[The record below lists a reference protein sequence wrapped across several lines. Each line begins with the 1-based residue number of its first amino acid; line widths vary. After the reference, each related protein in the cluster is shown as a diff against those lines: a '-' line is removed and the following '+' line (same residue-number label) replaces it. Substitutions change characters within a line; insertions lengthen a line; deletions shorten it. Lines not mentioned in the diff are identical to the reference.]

1 MQLVHASHKLL
12 LNCEISND
20 VVLVVSTNLVMILY
34 RIRVMTKNVKKMLI
48 TQIVNMKWMWKA
60 ETRYEK
66 MYQENFALK

>member
-1 MQLVHASHKLL
+1 MQLVDASHKLL

-48 TQIVNMKWMWKA
+48 TQIVNMK
-60 ETRYEK
+60 
-66 MYQENFALK
+66 